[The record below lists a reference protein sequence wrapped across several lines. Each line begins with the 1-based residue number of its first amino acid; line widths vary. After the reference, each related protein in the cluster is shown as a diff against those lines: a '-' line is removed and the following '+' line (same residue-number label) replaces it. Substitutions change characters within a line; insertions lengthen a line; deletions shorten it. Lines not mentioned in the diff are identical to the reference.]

1 MDVCENQRKLTSRE
15 ENVVG
20 FVGGDGMMR
29 CHLSHLESTE
39 EFGALH
45 VHTFERE

>member
-1 MDVCENQRKLTSRE
+1 MNVCENQRKLTSRE

-20 FVGGDGMMR
+20 FVGMESDA
-29 CHLSHLESTE
+29 LSHLQSTE

-45 VHTFERE
+45 VHTFEVRT